1 MNDALT
7 QTYDETFKAEA
18 EAQNNI
24 FGSPE
29 NMEGVTAF
37 LEKRDPDFK

>member
-1 MNDALT
+1 MRLT

-24 FGSPE
+24 FGSQQKIWK
-29 NMEGVTAF
+29 ALQRF
-37 LEKRDPDFK
+37 LEKRRP